1 MPAGD
6 CGFFCAFRV
15 VRYNGAVMRQRKNIF
30 IGLSGGVDS
39 SVSAALLVRA
49 GYRVTGAF
57 IKAWYPD
64 FLPCSW
70 REERLDAMRVCATLG
85 IPFVTIDL
93 EAEYKRAVIDY
104 FVREYAVGRTP
115 NPDVVCNRE
124 IKFGTFLSRAAALGA
139 DLIATG
145 HYART
150 EQTDGR
156 HLLRGIDS
164 GKDQSYFL
172 WAVPEAALEKTLFP
186 VGGYLKSDVRKL
198 ARSFGLPTAA
208 KKDSQ
213 GLCFLGHIDVREF
226 LSHYLDVRPGNV
238 RDGAGEIIG
247 EHDGALLYTVGQRH
261 GFRVRARGES
271 SVPRYV
277 LTTDVVKNE
286 ITVGETPHAQSY
298 SPGGGTL
305 TAEDAHW
312 IGPPPAIGSTVFC
325 SVRYRDRGRPG
336 SVVSM
341 EGDSFSVKVEGLVA
355 VAPGQSIVLY
365 DGDRCLGGGTA
376 SVSSA

>member
-1 MPAGD
+1 MSKPYV
-6 CGFFCAFRV
+6 FV
-15 VRYNGAVMRQRKNIF
+15 
-30 IGLSGGVDS
+30 GLSGGVDS
-39 SVSAALLVRA
+39 SVAAALLLHA

-70 REERLDAMRVCATLG
+70 REERLDAMRVAATLG

-93 EAEYKRAVIDY
+93 ETEYKKHVIDY
-104 FVREYAVGRTP
+104 FVREYAAGRTP

-124 IKFGTFLSRAAALGA
+124 VKFGAFLSRAMALGA
-139 DLIATG
+139 DMIATG

-150 EQTDGR
+150 KNTGGR
-156 HLLRGIDS
+156 THLLRGIDS
-164 GKDQSYFL
+164 DKDQSYFL
-172 WAVPEAALEKTLFP
+172 WAVPESALKKTLFP
-186 VGGYLKSDVRKL
+186 VGGYMKSDVRKL
-198 ARSFGLPTAA
+198 AHSFGLPTAE

-226 LSHYLDVRPGNV
+226 LSHYLDVRPGAV
-238 RDGAGEIIG
+238 RNEAGEIIG

-286 ITVGETPHAQSY
+286 ITVGETPHAQPH
-298 SPGGGTL
+298 SPGDDTL
-305 TAEDAHW
+305 TAEDARW
-312 IGPPPAIGSTVFC
+312 IGPPPAIGGAISC

-336 SVVSM
+336 SVISM
-341 EGDSFSVKVEGLVA
+341 EGDSFSIKVEEPVA
-355 VAPGQSIVLY
+355 VAPGQSLVLY
-365 DGDRCLGGGTA
+365 DDDRCLGGGTA
-376 SVSSA
+376 SVSFA